1 MKINLNIDEN
11 ERRRILE
18 MHNSAKPVIS
28 EQSTVFVFSEES
40 KPATKFIMD
49 KFQLYKSNPN
59 WSGMSSD
66 EQLQYLKNVR
76 QQLSTMDINSLVD
89 DAKAA
94 NVTSANTMSLQ
105 NDLVRVSGKPELKFI
120 SDGLPKNF
128 VDGKLG
134 TNTAAAW
141 IDYQIYLSSKG
152 ESKIPVT
159 KQEYVQPGSA
169 QPAIKGTYSVGK

>member
-18 MHNSAKPVIS
+18 MHNSAKTTIS
-28 EQSTVFVFSEES
+28 EQGTAYVFSEAS
-40 KPATKFIMD
+40 KPAIKFIIN
-49 KFQLYKSNPN
+49 KLQLFNSNPN
-59 WSGMSSD
+59 YPSMSKD
-66 EQLQYLKNVR
+66 EKLQFLKNVR
-76 QQLSTMDINSLVD
+76 QQLTTMDMNSLVE
-89 DAKAA
+89 DAKVA
-94 NVTSANTMSLQ
+94 NVTSANTISLQ

-128 VDGKLG
+128 VDGRLG
-134 TNTAAAW
+134 TNTAAAYL
-141 IDYQIYLSSKG
+141 DYQIYLFSLG
-152 ESKIPVT
+152 EAKTPAT

>member
-11 ERRRILE
+11 ERTRILE
-18 MHNSAKPVIS
+18 MHNSAKYVIS
-28 EQSTVFVFSEES
+28 EQSTAFVFSETS
-40 KPATKFIMD
+40 KPAMRFIMD
-49 KFQLYKSNPN
+49 KFDLYKYNSN

-76 QQLSTMDINSLVD
+76 QQLTTMDMNSLVEE
-89 DAKAA
+89 AKTAG
-94 NVTSANTMSLQ
+94 VTSASTMSLQ
-105 NDLVRVSGKPELKFI
+105 NDLLRVSGKPELKFI

-128 VDGKLG
+128 VDGRLG

-141 IDYQIYLSSKG
+141 IDYQIYLTSKG
-152 ESKIPVT
+152 EQKAPVT

-169 QPAIKGTYSVGK
+169 QPAIQGTYSVGK

>member
-18 MHNSAKPVIS
+18 MHNCAKSVIS
-28 EQSTVFVFSEES
+28 EQSTAFVFSGTS
-40 KPATKFIMD
+40 KPAMRFIMD
-49 KFQLYKSNPN
+49 KFDLYKYNSN

-76 QQLSTMDINSLVD
+76 QQLATMDMNSLVEE
-89 DAKAA
+89 AKKAG
-94 NVTSANTMSLQ
+94 VTSASTMSLQ
-105 NDLVRVSGKPELKFI
+105 NDLHIVSGKPEFKFI

-128 VDGKLG
+128 VDGRLG

-141 IDYQIYLSSKG
+141 IDYQFYLTSKG
-152 ESKIPVT
+152 EQKAPVT
-159 KQEYVQPGSA
+159 KQEYVQHGSA
-169 QPAIKGTYSVGK
+169 QPAIQGTYSVGK